1 MELMLLGMWMFVSIL
16 ATDKSIVV
24 LFYSCCLMIAD
35 YAWNI
40 VLLSAGTNKM
50 WINIESNTH

>member
-1 MELMLLGMWMFVSIL
+1 MLLGMWMFVSIL

>member
-1 MELMLLGMWMFVSIL
+1 MLLGMWMFVLIL

-35 YAWNI
+35 YAWSI
-40 VLLSAGTNKM
+40 VSLSVRTNKM